1 MNPISALLKVE
12 HRLVAGG
19 AAGAAAVAARIE
31 RSENRTREMLFR
43 QRPDDSTNVHAMLGF
58 LCSCS
63 LSGCAMFL
71 LLLQYQLR
79 RVRRPRATDA
89 RAAPAVQRAGS
100 GLPLC
105 LGGRALLLN
114 GARAAAQAPSGAR
127 LVRLRP

>member
-1 MNPISALLKVE
+1 MNPISALLQAE
-12 HRLVAGG
+12 HRLVARG

-43 QRPDDSTNVHAMLGF
+43 PRPDDATNVHAMLGF

-79 RVRRPRATDA
+79 RVRRRRATDA
-89 RAAPAVQRAGS
+89 RAAPAAPRAGS
-100 GLPLC
+100 GLPLR
-105 LGGRALLLN
+105 LVGRALLLN

>member
-1 MNPISALLKVE
+1 MGPMAALLQAE

-43 QRPDDSTNVHAMLGF
+43 PRPDDATNMHAMLGF

-63 LSGCAMFL
+63 LSGCAMFVL
-71 LLLQYQLR
+71 LLRHQLR
-79 RVRRPRATDA
+79 RVRRPPATDA
-89 RAAPAVQRAGS
+89 RAAPAMQRAGS
-100 GLPLC
+100 GLPLR

-114 GARAAAQAPSGAR
+114 EARAAAQAPSGAR